1 MPGPRRADWRGL
13 VVLGVP
19 RPVRRKRHGGEH
31 KVIRVSP
38 LPVVPDLPQPG
49 RTLVVGVVNVTP
61 DSFSDGGEW
70 FDPGAAIT
78 HGLDLLAEGADIVD
92 VGGESTRPGATRPE
106 VAEELRRVLPV
117 IRELAAG
124 GACVSIDT
132 MRAAVAERAIAAGA
146 RLVNDVSGG
155 KADDRMLHLVAESGV
170 PYICMHWRGHS
181 EDMQSKASYADV
193 VTEVIAELGM
203 QLDDAVSAGVAPDKL
218 IIDPGFGFAKTGEHN
233 WHLLQ
238 RLEEFDVLSRPMHAG
253 VSRKAFLGR
262 LLADPAGSPRPA
274 KERDDATTALT
285 TVLALRGVWAVR
297 VHSVLASRDA
307 IAVAQRLLGE

>member
-1 MPGPRRADWRGL
+1 
-13 VVLGVP
+13 
-19 RPVRRKRHGGEH
+19 
-31 KVIRVSP
+31 VIRMSS
-38 LPVVPDLPQPG
+38 LAVVPDLPQPG

-70 FDPGAAIT
+70 FDLGAAIT
-78 HGLDLLAEGADIVD
+78 HGLDLLAEGADIID

-117 IRELAAG
+117 IRELAAA

-132 MRAAVAERAIAAGA
+132 MRAAVAAPAIAAGA

-170 PYICMHWRGHS
+170 PYVCMHWRGHS
-181 EDMQSKASYADV
+181 EDMQCKASYADV
-193 VTEVIAELGM
+193 VTEVIAELGQ
-203 QLDDAVSAGVAPDKL
+203 QLDEAVSAGVAADKL

-238 RLEEFDVLSRPMHAG
+238 RLEEFDVLGRPMLAG
-253 VSRKAFLGR
+253 VSRKAFLGG
-262 LLADPAGSPRPA
+262 LLADSEGSPRPA
-274 KERDDATTALT
+274 KQRDDATTALT
-285 TVLALRGVWAVR
+285 TVLALRRVWGVR
-297 VHSVLASRDA
+297 VHSVRAGRDA
-307 IAVAQRLLGE
+307 IAVARRLLEK

>member
-1 MPGPRRADWRGL
+1 M
-13 VVLGVP
+13 
-19 RPVRRKRHGGEH
+19 
-31 KVIRVSP
+31 IRMSP

-70 FDPGAAIT
+70 FDPRAAIT
-78 HGLDLLAEGADIVD
+78 HGLDLLAEGADIID

-106 VAEELRRVLPV
+106 VSEELRRVLPV
-117 IRELAAG
+117 IRELAAA

-132 MRAAVAERAIAAGA
+132 MRTAVAERAIAAGA

-193 VTEVIAELGM
+193 VTEVIAELRT
-203 QLDDAVSAGVAPDKL
+203 QLDEAD
-218 IIDPGFGFAKTGEHN
+218 
-233 WHLLQ
+233 Q
-238 RLEEFDVLSRPMHAG
+238 RWRSSREVDHR
-253 VSRKAFLGR
+253 SWL
-262 LLADPAGSPRPA
+262 
-274 KERDDATTALT
+274 
-285 TVLALRGVWAVR
+285 WVR
-297 VHSVLASRDA
+297 QDW
-307 IAVAQRLLGE
+307 

>member
-1 MPGPRRADWRGL
+1 
-13 VVLGVP
+13 
-19 RPVRRKRHGGEH
+19 
-31 KVIRVSP
+31 VIRVSS
-38 LPVVPDLPQPG
+38 LAVVPDLPQPG

-70 FDPGAAIT
+70 FDLGAAIT
-78 HGLDLLAEGADIVD
+78 HGLDLLAEGADIID

-117 IRELAAG
+117 IRELAAAD
-124 GACVSIDT
+124 ACVSIDT
-132 MRAAVAERAIAAGA
+132 MRAAVAASAIAAGA

-170 PYICMHWRGHS
+170 PYVCMHWRGHS

-193 VTEVIAELGM
+193 VTEVIAELGQ
-203 QLDDAVSAGVAPDKL
+203 QLDEAVSAGVAADKL

-238 RLEEFDVLSRPMHAG
+238 RLEEFDVLGRPMLAG
-253 VSRKAFLGR
+253 VSRKAFLGG
-262 LLADPAGSPRPA
+262 LLADSEGSPRPA
-274 KERDDATTALT
+274 KQRDDATTALT
-285 TVLALRGVWAVR
+285 TVLALRRVWGVR
-297 VHSVLASRDA
+297 VHSVRAGRDA
-307 IAVAQRLLGE
+307 IAVAQRLLEK

>member
-1 MPGPRRADWRGL
+1 
-13 VVLGVP
+13 
-19 RPVRRKRHGGEH
+19 
-31 KVIRVSP
+31 VIRVSP

-78 HGLDLLAEGADIVD
+78 HGLDLLAEGADIID
-92 VGGESTRPGATRPE
+92 IGGESTRPGATRPE
-106 VAEELRRVLPV
+106 VSEELRRVLPV
-117 IRELAAG
+117 IRELAAA

-132 MRAAVAERAIAAGA
+132 MRAAVAAPAIAAGA

-155 KADDRMLHLVAESGV
+155 KADEPMLRLVAESGV
-170 PYICMHWRGHS
+170 PYVCMHWRGHS

-193 VTEVIAELGM
+193 VTEVIAELGI
-203 QLDDAVSAGVAPDKL
+203 QLDEAISAGVAPHKL

-233 WHLLQ
+233 WHMLQ
-238 RLEEFDVLSRPMHAG
+238 RLTEFDVLGRPMLAG

-262 LLADPAGSPRPA
+262 LLADPDGSPRPVTQ
-274 KERDDATTALT
+274 RDDATTALT
-285 TVLALRGVWAVR
+285 TVLALHGVWAVR
-297 VHSVLASRDA
+297 VHSVRASRDA
-307 IAVAQRLLGE
+307 IAVAQRLLEQ